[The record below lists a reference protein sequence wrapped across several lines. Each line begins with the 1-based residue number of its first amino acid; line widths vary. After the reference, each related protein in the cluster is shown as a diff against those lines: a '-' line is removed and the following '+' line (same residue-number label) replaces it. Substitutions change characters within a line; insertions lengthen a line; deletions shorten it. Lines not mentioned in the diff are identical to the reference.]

1 VNDGGVLIRLQRR
14 ARELAIAGSVAGVLV
29 AVTAWLW
36 PGWAAG
42 LGAQIVAGLLVGA
55 AAVGAWLFGTQ
66 AGRWASAAGMD
77 VDAVAVTGSVGA
89 PVPMAGR
96 KPGAP
101 IRRRLPPVIV
111 PVKAEL
117 DGLRDGDALVVHA
130 RRDGIALAGGDPV
143 RIAAVGPRGPWLV
156 RRDDGAVFAAERGIT
171 GVL

>member
-1 VNDGGVLIRLQRR
+1 VFGVHAQR
-14 ARELAIAGSVAGVLV
+14 
-29 AVTAWLW
+29 
-36 PGWAAG
+36 WAAG
-42 LGAQIVAGLLVGA
+42 A
-55 AAVGAWLFGTQ
+55 AL
-66 AGRWASAAGMD
+66 D
-77 VDAVAVTGSVGA
+77 VDAVAVTGVVGT

-117 DGLRDGDALVVHA
+117 DGLRDGEALVVHA
-130 RRDGIALAGGDPV
+130 RRDGIALVGGEPV
-143 RIAAVGPRGPWLV
+143 RIAAVGARGPWLV